1 MEIQFKLRLL
11 IFNVLST
18 SFTSFPFLNH
28 CQASSVMFNI
38 ASIDYRYQRMS
49 ETAGLQETTMRK
61 IIKNN
66 NNNNNKLHTPKP
78 EACSQDSYLKSHS
91 FFNLKLTIASKEADS
106 SV

>member
-1 MEIQFKLRLL
+1 MEIQFNLRLL

-38 ASIDYRYQRMS
+38 ASIDYQRMS

-61 IIKNN
+61 ITKIIIITINCTRQNQRHAHK
-66 NNNNNKLHTPKP
+66 T
-78 EACSQDSYLKSHS
+78 
-91 FFNLKLTIASKEADS
+91 LT
-106 SV
+106 

>member
-1 MEIQFKLRLL
+1 MEIQFNLRLL

-38 ASIDYRYQRMS
+38 ASIDYQRMS

-61 IIKNN
+61 ITKIIIIITINCTRQNQRHAHK
-66 NNNNNKLHTPKP
+66 T
-78 EACSQDSYLKSHS
+78 
-91 FFNLKLTIASKEADS
+91 LT
-106 SV
+106 

>member
-1 MEIQFKLRLL
+1 MEIQFNLRLL

-38 ASIDYRYQRMS
+38 ASIDYQRMS

-61 IIKNN
+61 IIKLIIIITINCTRQN
-66 NNNNNKLHTPKP
+66 QRHAHKT
-78 EACSQDSYLKSHS
+78 
-91 FFNLKLTIASKEADS
+91 LT
-106 SV
+106 